1 MEELAIGKG
10 WVSYAEE
17 AGAVLFNGK
26 EGLPEDDDMMLILNG
41 VEPLSKLVVGNDDKS
56 IVLVVVD
63 LYPVLIDIDDTV
75 VDEFSSCEG
84 HPISTE

>member
-26 EGLPEDDDMMLILNG
+26 EGGPEDDDMMSILNG
-41 VEPLSKLVVGNDDKS
+41 VEPLSKEVV
-56 IVLVVVD
+56 
-63 LYPVLIDIDDTV
+63 
-75 VDEFSSCEG
+75 
-84 HPISTE
+84 